1 MEPQTSVQP
10 DPATQPASDA
20 QNEPKG
26 KIPVLYRIYGL
37 YCFVSAAI
45 VLGLIITIT
54 VLSTAKVI
62 DLTAGSNNAS
72 LTFILT
78 VIQFVLMGIE
88 AVAMIGFGISLL
100 RNRRRHAAQKR
111 PGPVQPHRHPYASPQ
126 QRFLIGIDPFLRR
139 EHRHAPAHR
148 TDLSPQVGMFGQE
161 SLESRKLVRRQVSL
175 DVIESP
181 RFVILYADSH
191 YSMLFISPMILLSAV
206 RALNMYTFT

>member
-10 DPATQPASDA
+10 DPTTQPASDA
-20 QNEPKG
+20 QDKPKR

-100 RNRRRHAAQKR
+100 RNRRRHAAQMAYALIAINIVGTLIEIMLHGFGENLIGAGVQLAILTIISVTVDPTLREERRRARCARDGALRAAGGR
-111 PGPVQPHRHPYASPQ
+111 PGR
-126 QRFLIGIDPFLRR
+126 G
-139 EHRHAPAHR
+139 
-148 TDLSPQVGMFGQE
+148 
-161 SLESRKLVRRQVSL
+161 
-175 DVIESP
+175 
-181 RFVILYADSH
+181 
-191 YSMLFISPMILLSAV
+191 
-206 RALNMYTFT
+206 